1 MNDYT
6 PVLPTRHRNLMQ
18 WAQPEIFLRKALRVY
33 PNEIKPLLWVTA
45 IQLVMSSSAIQ
56 INNFAQSAFL
66 KRFGVQSLP
75 TVFLTE
81 AIITFFFSGLVGIFM
96 ERFRNVRVFTVV
108 LLYFGACIGLIRLLL
123 PLKFAWI
130 YPVLFILK
138 SQSVAILPILYWD
151 ILSDMFTTQQSK
163 RLFTLVTAGGVLGT
177 TAGSLMTGRL
187 ARWLGLNN
195 LLLIFVGGMVAG
207 CRSERID

>member
-1 MNDYT
+1 MSDYT
-6 PVLPTRHRNLMQ
+6 PILPTRHHNLMQ
-18 WAQPEIFLRKALRVY
+18 WIQPVIFLRKALRVY

-75 TVFLTE
+75 TVFLAE

-108 LLYFGACIGLIRLLL
+108 LLFSG
-123 PLKFAWI
+123 
-130 YPVLFILK
+130 VV
-138 SQSVAILPILYWD
+138 SV
-151 ILSDMFTTQQSK
+151 
-163 RLFTLVTAGGVLGT
+163 
-177 TAGSLMTGRL
+177 
-187 ARWLGLNN
+187 
-195 LLLIFVGGMVAG
+195 
-207 CRSERID
+207 